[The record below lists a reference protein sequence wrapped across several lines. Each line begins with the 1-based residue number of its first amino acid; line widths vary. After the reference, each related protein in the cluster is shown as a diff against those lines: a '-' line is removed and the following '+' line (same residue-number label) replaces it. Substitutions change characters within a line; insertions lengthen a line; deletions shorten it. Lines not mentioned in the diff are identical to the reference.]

1 MKTIHTIALFASVLV
16 VAMGTITLNGISAT
30 PLMTVGASQTNDIV
44 GMLGHV
50 EYAVRDSEGFMKAYM
65 QTDNI
70 VVETG
75 KDCVARLVFENST
88 DPGKC
93 NNENEFQHIAIGNFT
108 VTGSAV
114 NATMT
119 HLDDA
124 DSNNADCAETG
135 SSGGAEMARK
145 TVTVAFQSATGGTGT
160 VVTLDTSVGNTA
172 FTFDANN
179 ATTVYQSG
187 VFDAGEAAASEVCS
201 GTPPASNLFSIQ
213 DLNADTGIS
222 VNNGDSLSV
231 KWTIT
236 VG

>member
-1 MKTIHTIALFASVLV
+1 MKTIHTIALFAGVFA

-30 PLMTVGASQTNDIV
+30 PLMTVGTPQTNDIV

-50 EYAVRDSEGFMKAYM
+50 EYAVSDSEGFITAYK
-65 QTDNI
+65 QADNI

-75 KDCVARLVFENST
+75 KDCVAKLIFENST
-88 DPGKC
+88 TDVDATCGSA
-93 NNENEFQHIAIGNFT
+93 NEFQHIGVGNFT
-108 VTGSAV
+108 VTGVV

-119 HLDDA
+119 HLDADDA
-124 DSNNADCAETG
+124 GAANCA
-135 SSGGAEMARK
+135 SSTVNAEMARK
-145 TVTVAFQSATGGTGT
+145 TVSVNITPATGGTGS
-160 VVTLDTSVGNTA
+160 VVVLDTSVGNSA
-172 FTFDANN
+172 FSFDSSN

-187 VFDAGEAAASEVCS
+187 VFDVAEGTASEVCS
-201 GTPPASNLFSIQ
+201 GTPPTSNLFSIQ
-213 DLNADTGIS
+213 DLNGDTGIS